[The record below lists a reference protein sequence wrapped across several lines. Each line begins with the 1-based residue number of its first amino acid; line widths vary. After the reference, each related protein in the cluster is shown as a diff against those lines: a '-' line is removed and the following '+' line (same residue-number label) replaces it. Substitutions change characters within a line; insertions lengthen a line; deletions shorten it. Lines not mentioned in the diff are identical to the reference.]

1 MAEQEPDGFVVEELS
16 RRTGITVRSLRS
28 YQSRKL
34 LPPPEVRGRTGYYD
48 ERHVARIE
56 LIKDL
61 QSEGF
66 KLDSIARMLDE
77 GGRSDAD
84 LLRFTRSVKGMF
96 NVTEGSITTVDD
108 LGERFGVS
116 ADALAAVVARA
127 EKLGIVRQIAE
138 GTYEELAPR
147 LLSAGEH
154 AVKALGLEAQ
164 AALDVVSEL
173 RKQSEGVARLYLD
186 LFVRMVWEPFVEA
199 GQPAEQWQGVQEAL
213 DEVSTLAT
221 EALVG
226 AFELVM
232 SEQIDATFGRE
243 IMRQAHGGSSRP
255 RSRGGRR

>member
-1 MAEQEPDGFVVEELS
+1 MAEREPDGFVVEELS

-34 LPPPEVRGRTGYYD
+34 LPSPEVRGRTGYYD

-66 KLDSIARMLDE
+66 KLDSIARMLDQ

-84 LLRFTRSVKGMF
+84 LLRFTRSVKGLF
-96 NVTEGSITTVDD
+96 GSAERAIVTADD
-108 LGERFGVS
+108 LRGRFKVS
-116 ADALAAVVARA
+116 PEAAAGVVARA
-127 EKLGIVRQIAE
+127 EKLGLIRKLSE
-138 GTYEELAPR
+138 DTYEELAPR
-147 LLSAGEH
+147 LIGAGEQ
-154 AVKALGLEAQ
+154 AVKALGLDAQ
-164 AALDVVSEL
+164 EALDVVNHL
-173 RKQSEGVARLYLD
+173 RRQSEGVARLYLD
-186 LFVRMVWEPFVEA
+186 LFVRMVWEPFIEA
-199 GQPAEQWQGVQEAL
+199 GQPQEQWQAVQEAL

-232 SEQIDATFGRE
+232 AEQIDATFGRE
-243 IMRQAHGGSSRP
+243 IMRHGSGRARSGRN
-255 RSRGGRR
+255 RSR